1 MSNRCSD
8 IRAKILR
15 SPGDPSSSREA
26 IDGLV
31 RLSTKPSPML
41 RRTPKREDHHRA
53 KKGNKHST
61 GASKEPQHHIEGSC
75 FCTIEF
81 VF

>member
-8 IRAKILR
+8 TRAKILR

-61 GASKEPQHHIEGSC
+61 VASKEPQHHIEGAVSVLLS
-75 FCTIEF
+75 FF
-81 VF
+81 